1 MLRKAIHRFL
11 LKGDKH
17 LSPFCI
23 PVLCALLFAACES
36 KKDKIG
42 AVYNGPFEIVND
54 LVVKYSEQGKMKV
67 FVKTPRSLTYQ
78 NETRVFPD
86 SVNINFYDSLGTV
99 VTTLRSDSGRYDRN
113 ADVYIVKGHVRVV
126 KFETNQIMTTTELSW
141 SPGTRKVFTDK
152 ALSIK
157 NTRTMEI
164 SNAIGMDAEQD
175 FSRIKLRKATGVYKF
190 TQPESQPLPPSPS
203 VPQSQPVPQSRPDST
218 RALRTKS
225 IGV

>member
-1 MLRKAIHRFL
+1 MLSKGIQKYL
-11 LKGDKH
+11 LKGDNH

-23 PVLCALLFAACES
+23 LVLCVLFFAACES

-42 AVYNGPFEIVND
+42 AAYNGPFEIVND

-67 FVKTPRSLTYQ
+67 YVKTPKSLTYQ

-86 SVNINFYDSLGTV
+86 SVNISFYDSLGTV

-126 KFETNQIMTTTELSW
+126 KFETHQILNTTELSW

-152 ALSIK
+152 ALTIK
-157 NTRTMEI
+157 NTQSPEVT
-164 SNAIGMDAEQD
+164 NAVGMDAEQD
-175 FSRIKLRKATGVYKF
+175 FSRIKLRKMTGTVISKG
-190 TQPESQPLPPSPS
+190 
-203 VPQSQPVPQSRPDST
+203 
-218 RALRTKS
+218 
-225 IGV
+225 I

>member
-1 MLRKAIHRFL
+1 MFRKCIQIFL
-11 LKGDKH
+11 SKGDSH

-23 PVLCALLFAACES
+23 LTLCALLFGACES

-54 LVVKYSEQGKMKV
+54 LVVKYSEQGNMKV
-67 FVKTPRSLTYQ
+67 YVKTPKSLTYQ

-86 SVNINFYDSLGTV
+86 SVNISFFDSLGTV

-126 KFETNQIMTTTELSW
+126 KFETHQILTTTELSW

-152 ALSIK
+152 ALTIV
-157 NTRTMEI
+157 NTQSPEI
-164 SNAIGMDAEQD
+164 TNAIGMDADQD
-175 FSRIKLRKATGVYKF
+175 FSRIKLRKMTGTVISKGF
-190 TQPESQPLPPSPS
+190 Q
-203 VPQSQPVPQSRPDST
+203 
-218 RALRTKS
+218 
-225 IGV
+225 

>member
-1 MLRKAIHRFL
+1 MLRKRIQIFL
-11 LKGDKH
+11 SKGDSH

-23 PVLCALLFAACES
+23 LALCALLFAACES

-54 LVVKYSEQGKMKV
+54 LVVKYSEQGNMKV
-67 FVKTPRSLTYQ
+67 YVKTPKSLTYQ

-86 SVNINFYDSLGTV
+86 SVNISFFDSLGTV

-113 ADVYIVKGHVRVV
+113 ADVYIVMGNVRVV
-126 KFETNQIMTTTELSW
+126 KSETKEILTTSELRW
-141 SPGTRKVFTDK
+141 SPGTRKVSTDK
-152 ALSIK
+152 ALSVK
-157 NTRTMEI
+157 NTRTSEI
-164 SNAIGMDAEQD
+164 TNAIGMDAEQD
-175 FSRIKLRKATGVYKF
+175 FTRIKFRKATGIYKF
-190 TQPESQPLPPSPS
+190 TDPQ
-203 VPQSQPVPQSRPDST
+203 PQSQPQSRPDSA